1 MKKFGFTLAELLVT
15 IGILGVVISLLLPT
29 LISKTTNTHQK
40 LKHTQK
46 YERVKY
52 DYNFT
57 N

>member
-1 MKKFGFTLAELLVT
+1 MKHGFTLAELLIT

-29 LISKTTNTHQK
+29 LVSKTTNTHQK
-40 LKHTQK
+40 LKHAQK

>member
-1 MKKFGFTLAELLVT
+1 MKHGFTLAELL
-15 IGILGVVISLLLPT
+15 IIMGILGVVIALLLPT
-29 LISKTTNTHQK
+29 LISKTTNIHQK

-46 YERVKY
+46 YEKIKY

>member
-1 MKKFGFTLAELLVT
+1 MKHGFTLAELLIT
-15 IGILGVVISLLLPT
+15 MGILGVVISLILPT

-46 YERVKY
+46 YEIIKY

>member
-1 MKKFGFTLAELLVT
+1 MKHEFTLAELLIT
-15 IGILGVVISLLLPT
+15 ICILGVVISLLLPT

-40 LKHTQK
+40 LKHTQE
-46 YERVKY
+46 YERLKY